1 MAVKE
6 KILNAAH
13 RAGKSLDNL
22 TLIAVT
28 KTVGTNEIRE
38 LTDLGLNCFGENRVQ
53 VAEPKINAINDTN
66 IKWHLIGNLQ
76 TNKVKKA
83 VNLFS
88 VIHSVDSI
96 KLAIEINKRAKEL
109 DKRIE
114 ILIEVNV
121 SGEVNKSGIN
131 PEALSGIL
139 DYCKLL
145 DNIMVSGLM
154 TMAPQVDDPEKVRP
168 VFKGLRQL
176 ADQYDLTECSMGM
189 SDDFEV
195 AIEEGATMIRV
206 GRALFA

>member
-1 MAVKE
+1 VAVKE